1 MIYRVVFQL
10 MHRLTLGEAVVL
22 AVVVAVLAMW
32 GRSQDRRASRLQRAG
47 TSRGRVSPH
56 CYVAMPILPSD

>member
-22 AVVVAVLAMW
+22 AVAVVAVLVMW
-32 GRSQDRRASRLQRAG
+32 GRSQDRRG
-47 TSRGRVSPH
+47 
-56 CYVAMPILPSD
+56 